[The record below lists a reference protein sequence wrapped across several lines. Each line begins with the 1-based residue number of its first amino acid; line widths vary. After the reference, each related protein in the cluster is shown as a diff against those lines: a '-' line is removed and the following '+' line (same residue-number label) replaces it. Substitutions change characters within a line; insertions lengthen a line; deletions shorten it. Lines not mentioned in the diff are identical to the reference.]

1 VPGHPRSTAT
11 ATATATAGSVAPV
24 GQAVRVT
31 TTSTARG
38 RWAAQ
43 AGGLPRTFWYLWSGT
58 LVNRLGSAVGP
69 FLALYL
75 TEERGFSAGGAGV
88 VLTALGLGSAVAQ
101 PVGGV
106 LADRIGRRTT
116 MLLGLVGASATLL
129 VVGAASSL
137 RALLVSVLAY
147 GLFLDLVR
155 PAVQAAL
162 ADVVPDRDRVR
173 AYALNFWA
181 VNLGFAVAV
190 PLGGFLAERG
200 YWWLFAIDAGSSL
213 AFAVVVFL
221 RVPET
226 RPVRLPG
233 SDPGTLAEVLRD
245 RLLLALVACVVL
257 QAAVYLQAFTTLPLV
272 ISGDGLGAGGYG
284 LVLGLNG
291 VLIIVVQPL
300 VLGVLSG
307 RHRGRLLL
315 LAGVLQSCGI
325 ALHGFADTLLGHV
338 TVVCVWTV
346 GEVLQ
351 AGLLASV
358 VAGLAPAHLRGR
370 YLGVFGMSFGL
381 AALVA
386 PLLGTQVLERLGEP
400 VLWAGCAVAGSVS
413 GFGLL
418 LVSGVADR
426 RSGSVRL

>member
-1 VPGHPRSTAT
+1 M
-11 ATATATAGSVAPV
+11 
-24 GQAVRVT
+24 T
-31 TTSTARG
+31 TTSPTTG

-75 TEERGFSAGGAGV
+75 TQERGFSAGRAGL

-106 LADRIGRRTT
+106 LADRVGRRAT
-116 MLLGLVGASATLL
+116 MLLGLVGAAVTLIG
-129 VVGAASSL
+129 VGAASAL
-137 RALLVSVLAY
+137 PVLLVAVLAY

-162 ADVVPDRDRVR
+162 ADVVPAHDRVR

-181 VNLGFAVAV
+181 INLGFAVAV

-200 YWWLFAIDAGSSL
+200 YWWLFALDAGSSL
-213 AFAVVVFL
+213 AFAVVVYL

-226 RPVRLPG
+226 RPERRADSEPG
-233 SDPGTLAEVLRD
+233 SLADVLRD
-245 RLLLALVACVVL
+245 RLLLGLVACVVL
-257 QAAVYLQAFTTLPLV
+257 QAAVYMQAFTTLPLV
-272 ISGDGLGAGGYG
+272 VAGDGLGADGYG

-291 VLIIVVQPL
+291 VLIIVFQPL
-300 VLGVLSG
+300 LLGVLTG

-315 LAGVLQSCGI
+315 LAGVLQGVGV
-325 ALHGFADTLLGHV
+325 ALHGFADTLPAHV
-338 TVVCVWTV
+338 GAVFVWTI

-358 VAGLAPAHLRGR
+358 VAALAPAHLRGR

-381 AALVA
+381 AALVG
-386 PLLGTQVLERLGEP
+386 PLLGTQVLERLGEAA
-400 VLWAGCAVAGSVS
+400 LWTGCAVAGSVA
-413 GFGLL
+413 GVGLL
-418 LVSGVADR
+418 LLSDVADR
-426 RSGSVRL
+426 RSEALKE

>member
-1 VPGHPRSTAT
+1 M
-11 ATATATAGSVAPV
+11 
-24 GQAVRVT
+24 

-58 LVNRLGSAVGP
+58 LVNRLGAAVGP

-75 TEERGFSAGGAGV
+75 TDERGFSPSRAGL

-106 LADRIGRRTT
+106 LADRFGRRST
-116 MLLGLVGASATLL
+116 MLLGLVGSAVTLMA
-129 VVGAASSL
+129 VGAATTL
-137 RALLVSVLAY
+137 PVLMGTVLAY

-200 YWWLFAIDAGSSL
+200 YWWLFALDAGSSL
-213 AFAVVVFL
+213 AFAVVVLL

-226 RPVRLPG
+226 RPERLPG
-233 SDPGTLAEVLRD
+233 SDPGSLRSVLRD

-257 QAAVYLQAFTTLPLV
+257 QAAVYMQAFTTLPLV
-272 ISGDGLGAGGYG
+272 VSGDGLGAGGYG
-284 LVLGLNG
+284 VVLGLNG
-291 VLIIVVQPL
+291 VLIIVLQPL
-300 VLGVLSG
+300 LLGVLSG
-307 RHRGRLLL
+307 RSRGRLLL
-315 LAGVLQSCGI
+315 LAGVLQGVGI
-325 ALHGFADTLLGHV
+325 ALHGFADTLPGHV
-338 TVVCVWTV
+338 AAVCVWTV

-370 YLGVFGMSFGL
+370 YMGVFGMSFGL
-381 AALVA
+381 AALFA
-386 PLLGTQVLERLGEP
+386 PLLGTQVLEHLGEAA
-400 VLWAGCAVAGSVS
+400 LWTGCAVAGSAS
-413 GFGLL
+413 GVGLL